1 MSSISPTTATSSV
14 PGHPSRSRSVARR
27 VTAIGIAMMA
37 AVLLVLS
44 LAVSYISTQA
54 AREQL
59 LASVIHA
66 TEGLAASIDTVEN
79 ANRRMVERA
88 SKAFGRYFDGAM
100 SLDTS
105 LGMLYLDGIA
115 INDDFAVVDKFSE
128 DTGGVATVFARKGDD
143 FVRIT
148 TSLRDLKGER
158 VMHTVLDRQ
167 HPAYQLMLQGKP
179 YVGRADLFGKP
190 YMTAY
195 EPVRDA
201 SGQVVG
207 ILFVGTDLS
216 AFQDAM
222 QQQVVTTRLFEHGG
236 AMVIA
241 PGSSWEQATFVAHS
255 THTGKQVLDA
265 FPQARVSLEALAQ
278 NADGFARD
286 VTALLPG
293 QGGNPWSVL
302 RKADNGW
309 WVITEVSDD
318 EAMASQRRALWM
330 LWGAMALALALALA
344 LLAAGL
350 LFTLRRGVSAPLQEL
365 TQAITLVAQGDLTQP
380 FRSARRDEVGDL
392 VREVEGM
399 RQRFVGMLRQ
409 VHVAAHSIA
418 SASSQIAQG
427 NGDLAERTEN
437 TANSLARSAQSIEEI
452 THVVRQSAD
461 AAQQAHQLSASA
473 VEVASRG
480 GQVVGDVVAT
490 MDDINTSSRKI
501 GDIIG
506 VIDGIAFQTN
516 ILALNAAVE
525 AARAGEQGRGF
536 AVVAGEVRSLAQRS
550 AEAAKEIK
558 ALISTSVG
566 KVESGAQL
574 VQNAGHTM
582 QEIVSSVQ
590 RMGDIIGEISAAA
603 SEQAERISQVNQDV
617 TQLDQMTQQN
627 ASLVEESA
635 AASQSMRDQAVRLED
650 SVSVFKLP
658 EAEGSST
665 QAALP
670 Y

>member
-195 EPVRDA
+195 DPVRDA

-222 QQQVVTTRLFEHGG
+222 QQQVVATRLFEHGG

-255 THTGKQVLDA
+255 THTGKKVLDA

-330 LWGAMALALALALA
+330 LWGAMALALA

>member
-167 HPAYQLMLQGKP
+167 HPAYQLMLHGKP

-222 QQQVVTTRLFEHGG
+222 QQQVVATRLFEHGG

-255 THTGKQVLDA
+255 THTGKKVLDA

-330 LWGAMALALALALA
+330 LWGAMALALA

-665 QAALP
+665 QATLP

>member
-88 SKAFGRYFDGAM
+88 SKAFGRYFDGEM

-222 QQQVVTTRLFEHGG
+222 QQQVVATRLFEHGG

-255 THTGKQVLDA
+255 THTGKKVLDA

-293 QGGNPWSVL
+293 QGGHPWSVM
-302 RKADNGW
+302 RKTGNGW

-330 LWGAMALALALALA
+330 LWGAMAVALA

-350 LFTLRRGVSAPLQEL
+350 LFTLRRGVSVPLQEL

-658 EAEGSST
+658 EAKGSST